1 MNRSSRVDYEGSLR
15 DGWSPNAL
23 GSLLRLR
30 EFSQQTIKVEF
41 PLFSLSSANYLALNQ
56 ENLKH
61 YIVFFLSLDC
71 WYFWNQ
77 QGLPGMSLI
86 SSHQLLM

>member
-23 GSLLRLR
+23 DSLLRLR
-30 EFSQQTIKVEF
+30 EFSQQTIKVELP

-61 YIVFFLSLDC
+61 YIVSFLSLDC
-71 WYFWNQ
+71 WYF
-77 QGLPGMSLI
+77 
-86 SSHQLLM
+86 